1 MTVSP
6 FKFHTLSNG
15 LQILGQP
22 STARRSAAL
31 GFFVKTGARDES
43 TAESGVSHFLEH
55 MLFKGTPRRSALELT
70 FEMGSIGAQ
79 SNAFTSEENTV
90 YYGAVL
96 PEFAP
101 RLLDILADMM
111 RPALRQED
119 FDTEKQVILEEIALY
134 QDKPHFYLFEHALSD
149 FFGAHPA
156 GNSVLGS
163 VESIRDLTREQ
174 MQNYFQKRYAPNNM
188 TLVACGNIDF
198 DQVVAEAER
207 LTGGWAPQQCGRE
220 ARPHAAQAIQKQYL
234 KKNVHQNH
242 VLLMATAAGVKD
254 PERYELSLVA
264 LMLGDSVGS
273 RLYWEL
279 IDTGLADSAGADTEE
294 RDDTGIF
301 SLYAS
306 TTNDKFSEVRDILH
320 RAATEAGN
328 FSDDDLQRAK
338 TKLITRLVQSNELP
352 MGQLMALGLEWNQR
366 REVETLAET
375 ISRVR
380 QVDRASIGSA
390 LERFPLRTWSEFT
403 LQAG

>member
-1 MTVSP
+1 MTASP
-6 FKFHTLSNG
+6 FKFHTLANG
-15 LQILGQP
+15 LQIIGQP
-22 STARRSAAL
+22 SNTRRSAAL
-31 GFFVKTGARDES
+31 GFFVKTGARDE
-43 TAESGVSHFLEH
+43 TAVEAGVSHFLEH

-70 FEMGSIGAQ
+70 YEMGSIGAQ

-134 QDKPHFYLFEHALSD
+134 QDKPHFYLFEHALGD
-149 FFGAHPA
+149 YFGNHPA

-163 VESIRDLTREQ
+163 VDSIRALTRDQ
-174 MQNYFQKRYAPNNM
+174 MQQYFERRYAPNNM
-188 TLVACGNIDF
+188 TLVASGNIDF
-198 DQVVAEAER
+198 DELISDAER
-207 LTGGWAPQQCGRE
+207 LTGGWLPQQCGRE
-220 ARPHAAQAIQKQYL
+220 VRAHTAQSIQKQYL

-242 VLLMATAAGVKD
+242 VLLMTTSASVKD
-254 PERYELSLVA
+254 RERYDLALVA

-294 RDDTGIF
+294 RVDTGVF

-306 TTNDKFSEVRDILH
+306 TTQDKFEEVRDILH
-320 RAATEAGN
+320 RAACEAATY
-328 FSDDDLQRAK
+328 SDEDLERAK

-352 MGQLMALGLEWNQR
+352 MGQLMALGIEWNQR

-375 ISRVR
+375 LARVR
-380 QVDRASIGSA
+380 QVSRTSIAAA